1 MTTAD
6 RAAGSAP
13 IRVLVVDDHP
23 VVRQGLKLLLS
34 QESDMAVCAEAGSAR
49 EALRQV
55 QEAAPDVVVADI
67 SLRDESGLELVK
79 SLKIRHP
86 QIPVLVLSIHDET
99 LYAERMLRAGARGY
113 VMKEAPPE
121 QVVTAIRRVRA
132 GQIAVSEAMSARLL
146 EKLIGGGVEPS
157 DSPIDCLTDRELQ
170 VFGLIGKGLST
181 RRIAERLHLSVKT
194 IEAHRAN
201 IKRKLNLPDA
211 MALVRQAFDWA
222 QYGESR
228 ED

>member
-1 MTTAD
+1 M
-6 RAAGSAP
+6 
-13 IRVLVVDDHP
+13 V
-23 VVRQGLKLLLS
+23 
-34 QESDMAVCAEAGSAR
+34 
-49 EALRQV
+49 
-55 QEAAPDVVVADI
+55 
-67 SLRDESGLELVK
+67 
-79 SLKIRHP
+79 
-86 QIPVLVLSIHDET
+86 
-99 LYAERMLRAGARGY
+99 AGASQG
-113 VMKEAPPE
+113 
-121 QVVTAIRRVRA
+121 
-132 GQIAVSEAMSARLL
+132 
-146 EKLIGGGVEPS
+146 
-157 DSPIDCLTDRELQ
+157 ELQ